1 MALTS
6 FLDVWWSRQFKT
18 ASKLM
23 HLFIN
28 PEEKVTSALFVL
40 RARGRRALPA
50 AHTGMLNTHTLQI
63 RSL

>member
-1 MALTS
+1 
-6 FLDVWWSRQFKT
+6 
-18 ASKLM
+18 M

-63 RSL
+63 RSLRASTLPSRRLC